1 MNCRLKSS
9 RVPRHEFHLTQ
20 SCHECARTSIG
31 WSSPSY
37 TAQWSL
43 HTIGSRSPMRLL
55 SGITAATL
63 AMRLQSLGP
72 PEGPHQVTFR
82 LIVNP

>member
-1 MNCRLKSS
+1 
-9 RVPRHEFHLTQ
+9 
-20 SCHECARTSIG
+20 
-31 WSSPSY
+31 
-37 TAQWSL
+37 
-43 HTIGSRSPMRLL
+43 MRLL